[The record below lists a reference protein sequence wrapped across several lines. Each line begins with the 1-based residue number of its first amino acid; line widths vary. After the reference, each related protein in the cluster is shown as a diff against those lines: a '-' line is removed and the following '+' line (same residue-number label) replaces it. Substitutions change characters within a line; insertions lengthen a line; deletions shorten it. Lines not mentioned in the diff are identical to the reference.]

1 MTHDIELPLG
11 KRITFPPICVVCE
24 KRDPE
29 SHVELSFLEA
39 RFSATEAASTALTGS
54 TYHVEQLSH
63 TYGGI
68 PVCVECGRRLKAHHT
83 SLKVMSYVS
92 WVLSVILAFALPVS
106 LGWKIAVFVF
116 FLILPSIV
124 SVAYPPALNVTIS
137 KGIATFSFTSRKV
150 ADEFKSAKID
160 EGTT

>member
-1 MTHDIELPLG
+1 MTHDIELPLN
-11 KRITFPPICVVCE
+11 KKILFPAICVVCE
-24 KRDPE
+24 RTNPDGQ
-29 SHVELSFLEA
+29 VELSFLEA
-39 RFSATEAASTALTGS
+39 RFSAAEAASTALTGS
-54 TYHVEQLSH
+54 SYHVEQPSH

-92 WVLSVILAFALPVS
+92 WVLSVALAFVLPVS

-116 FLILPSIV
+116 FLTLPGIV

-137 KGIATFSFTSRKV
+137 KGIATFSFTSRKA